1 MIPSTVTQVAV
12 LLVALVP
19 GVVYRAT
26 RTRVTGRN
34 ANDHSLAHR
43 ALRAFVASVIF
54 VATYAIML
62 GDRAKDYLA
71 LPPTEPVKSL
81 GGAFLVGGVA
91 IPILAGLVANALAAA
106 LEGARRKLIYE
117 ADFEPGSRADRAY
130 AVVGWVN
137 SNILGNV
144 DELRPWDKRVPG
156 LAPAWVRIRKVDG
169 TFAMGYLDAGGYVST
184 YPDPPSLYLSEQV
197 NVDEHGA
204 FESRMEHSKGLWYQL
219 QEGDIVE
226 FVAAGDK
233 PDEVIAE
240 SEVHDGGLETDT

>member
-34 ANDHSLAHR
+34 ANDHALAHR

-54 VATYAIML
+54 VSIYAVVL
-62 GDRAKDYLA
+62 GDSGAKFVVM
-71 LPPTEPVKSL
+71 PPSKSTASL

-91 IPILAGLVANALAAA
+91 IPIVAGLVANGLAAA
-106 LEGARRKLIYE
+106 LEGARKKFIYE
-117 ADFEPGSRADRAY
+117 ANFEPGSRSDRVY

-169 TFAMGYLDAGGYVST
+169 TFAMGYLDSGGYVST
-184 YPDPPSLYLSEQV
+184 YPDVPSLYLSEQV
-197 NVDEHGA
+197 NVDRDGA
-204 FESRMEHSKGLWYQL
+204 FESRIEHSKGLWYQL

-226 FVAAGDK
+226 FVAAGDE

-240 SEVHDGGLETDT
+240 SEEDDGGLETDS